1 MVWFPGDM
9 SRLLLDSRLI
19 TPVRFKKYSF
29 KVVKCGE
36 YLQVYFYK
44 NPRLCQALEKLDIDN
59 LKKKSRLS
67 DNSDN
72 KISERNIIR
81 TKLSCQR
88 LAKANAKE
96 WTSFITLTYADNMQ
110 DVKQAKKDFEFFVTN
125 IKKVKKDF
133 KYISIPEFQK
143 RGAIHFHLLSNLS
156 LQDNNIIIPQKD
168 NDKFYDVKYWNK
180 GFSSFEIVEGD
191 IKKIVG
197 YISKYMTKD
206 CDDRLF
212 NFRRFSSSQ
221 NLEKPETAF
230 ISMRDK
236 TSRSWFL
243 NQLKGRDCI
252 YMNNYNDVFNNE
264 VVFTELLSVNII
276 YIIRS

>member
-133 KYISIPEFQK
+133 KYISIP
-143 RGAIHFHLLSNLS
+143 H
-156 LQDNNIIIPQKD
+156 
-168 NDKFYDVKYWNK
+168 
-180 GFSSFEIVEGD
+180 
-191 IKKIVG
+191 
-197 YISKYMTKD
+197 
-206 CDDRLF
+206 
-212 NFRRFSSSQ
+212 
-221 NLEKPETAF
+221 
-230 ISMRDK
+230 
-236 TSRSWFL
+236 
-243 NQLKGRDCI
+243 
-252 YMNNYNDVFNNE
+252 
-264 VVFTELLSVNII
+264 
-276 YIIRS
+276 